1 MHYFMVTN
9 KKSNVS
15 HQHSKVRFLIKKMLQ
30 YTILG
35 TAFLWIGCTADKVA
49 APQISGSC
57 PTPQPTYDGSVKE
70 IIDRTCAYSGC
81 HLDSAPGRY
90 DSYTNL
96 VGILEGGKFKTRVID
111 LKDDPISGMPP
122 NNAPQ
127 GKAVDLT
134 EEELNIIQCWLDAN
148 YPEN

>member
-1 MHYFMVTN
+1 
-9 KKSNVS
+9 
-15 HQHSKVRFLIKKMLQ
+15 MLKRTLRH
-30 YTILG
+30 TILG
-35 TAFLWIGCTADKVA
+35 LSLLFIGCTADKVA
-49 APQISGSC
+49 APQSSGNC
-57 PTPQPTYDGSVKE
+57 PNPAPTYDSSIKE

-90 DSYTNL
+90 DTYNNL
-96 VGILEGGKFKTRVID
+96 LSILEGGKFKTRVID